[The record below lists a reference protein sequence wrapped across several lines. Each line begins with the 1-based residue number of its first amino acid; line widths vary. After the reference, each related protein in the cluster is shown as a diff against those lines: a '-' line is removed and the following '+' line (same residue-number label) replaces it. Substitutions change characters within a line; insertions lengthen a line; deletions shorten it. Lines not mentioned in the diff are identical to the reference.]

1 MAARWK
7 FKLCLGRCEWSH
19 KTTEEWMWLFVWWN
33 WNTQYGTDIW
43 KKSNILA
50 DTNQGYNSVNYIRSQ
65 TLSQNVLPQR
75 LFQSKKRRTC
85 REIRSK
91 KRKTGFLQWIT
102 NSAKERPVRS
112 TETKFWYWFWRHTL
126 LALDQTLLD
135 QILIDKT
142 TTKKKVIVC
151 YYQQHLID
159 TDIIRVQTLHTIP
172 TVKSNIWFHLSFPL
186 QNALNNWWDSIGRPS
201 IRCYFSS
208 YNWGQWTKTNR
219 SNENIMGKYRKRK
232 VYIPFPFY
240 VGRNIEFWSNTTT
253 KHIS

>member
-1 MAARWK
+1 MNHQLRKRTA
-7 FKLCLGRCEWSH
+7 
-19 KTTEEWMWLFVWWN
+19 
-33 WNTQYGTDIW
+33 
-43 KKSNILA
+43 
-50 DTNQGYNSVNYIRSQ
+50 SQ
-65 TLSQNVLPQR
+65 IDR
-75 LFQSKKRRTC
+75 
-85 REIRSK
+85 
-91 KRKTGFLQWIT
+91 
-102 NSAKERPVRS
+102 
-112 TETKFWYWFWRHTL
+112 
-126 LALDQTLLD
+126 D
-135 QILIDKT
+135 QILVLVLAAYTPGPRSNTPGSNPDWQNNH
-142 TTKKKVIVC
+142 KKKVIVC